1 MNSDSDCTPVYMLF
15 VDDGTGSYVA
25 YSDLNGSYDIISLDT
40 STNPVSLKITT
51 STADDGYL
59 IEEIWSLRVTVAS
72 VSDLAYSPL
81 YP

>member
-15 VDDGTGSYVA
+15 VDDGTGNYVA
-25 YSDLNGSYDIISLDT
+25 YSDLNGSYDIISIDA